1 MEPGDIRSNSQQ
13 LCVGWLSP
21 DIGRGSPPGEHGCTG
36 KEELWSLASEIF
48 KTRGDKATTDLP
60 GDGVIP
66 GFCLKSH

>member
-1 MEPGDIRSNSQQ
+1 MLG
-13 LCVGWLSP
+13 
-21 DIGRGSPPGEHGCTG
+21 GSVQTLGEDLPQENMAALG
-36 KEELWSLASEIF
+36 KRSLASDTF